1 MAYTATACALRTDYM
16 AKTKV
21 VAVIN
26 QKGGTGKTTTTINLG
41 SALSK
46 LGKKVLLLD
55 LDPQSNLSYS
65 LAVANPEA
73 TLADVF
79 QGNKSIKEV
88 LVEKDGLWVAPGS
101 NDLVDIEI
109 SLVTQ
114 PEREKFLKR
123 ILEEAKGFDFVLIDC
138 PPSLSVLTLNAL
150 SAAQEVLIPLQMEV
164 LTLQGL
170 DQIMNTVEKVRK
182 AFNPKLKIKGIVVV
196 MFDVRRKLSQEVLE
210 YLRENIREK
219 IFRSHIRLNVKLAEA
234 PSFGKSILDYDA
246 SSNGAKDYKALAA
259 EYVEE

>member
-1 MAYTATACALRTDYM
+1 M
-16 AKTKV
+16 KTTT

-65 LAVANPEA
+65 LAVVSPEA
-73 TLADVF
+73 SLADVF
-79 QGNKSIKEV
+79 LGNKSIHDI
-88 LVEKDGLWVAPGS
+88 LVQKDGVWIAPGS

-109 SLVTQ
+109 SLVSQ

-123 ILEEAKGFDFVLIDC
+123 ILSEAKGFDYVLVDC

-150 SAAQEVLIPLQMEV
+150 TAAQEVLIPLQMEV

-170 DQIMNTVEKVRK
+170 DQITKTVQKVKK
-182 AFNPKLKIKGIVVV
+182 AFNPKLNVKGVVVV

-210 YLRENIREK
+210 YLRENVQER
-219 IFRSHIRLNVKLAEA
+219 IFDSQIRLNVRLAEA
-234 PSFGKSILDYDA
+234 PSFGKSVLDYDP
-246 SSNGAKDYKALAA
+246 SSNGAKDYRALA
-259 EYVEE
+259 EEFISA

>member
-1 MAYTATACALRTDYM
+1 M
-16 AKTKV
+16 KTTV

-41 SALSK
+41 SAISK
-46 LGKKVLLLD
+46 SGKKVLLID

-65 LAVANPEA
+65 LAIPGSNG

-79 QGNKSIKEV
+79 LGAKNLKDI

-109 SLVTQ
+109 SLVS
-114 PEREKFLKR
+114 EKSRESFLKN
-123 ILEEAKGFDFVLIDC
+123 ILSDTKGFDYVLIDC

-150 SAAQEVLIPLQMEV
+150 TAAHEVLIPLQMEV

-170 DQIMNTVEKVRK
+170 DQITKTVDRVKK
-182 AFNPKLKIKGIVVV
+182 AFNSKLKVKGIVVV
-196 MFDVRRKLSQEVLE
+196 MFDMRRKLSLEVLH
-210 YLRENIREK
+210 YLQENVEEK
-219 IFRSHIRLNVKLAEA
+219 IFKSQIRLNVKLAEA
-234 PSFGKSILDYDA
+234 PSFGKSILDYDPN
-246 SSNGAKDYKALAA
+246 SNGAKDYQALS
-259 EYVEE
+259 EEFLSSD

>member
-1 MAYTATACALRTDYM
+1 ME
-16 AKTKV
+16 TKV
-21 VAVIN
+21 VAIIN

-46 LGKKVLLLD
+46 LGKKVLLID

-65 LAVANPEA
+65 LAIPSEKG

-79 QGNKSIKEV
+79 LGSKKIKEI
-88 LVEKDGLWVAPGS
+88 LVEKNNIWVAPGS

-109 SLVTQ
+109 SLVTEK
-114 PEREKFLKR
+114 EREKFLKS
-123 ILEEAKGFDFVLIDC
+123 ILSEVKGFDYVLIDC

-150 SAAQEVLIPLQMEV
+150 TAAHEVLIPLQMEV

-170 DQIMNTVEKVRK
+170 DQITKTVTKVKK
-182 AFNPKLKIKGIVVV
+182 AFNPKLNIKGIVVV
-196 MFDVRRKLSQEVLE
+196 MFDVRRKLSIEVLQ
-210 YLRENIREK
+210 YLKDNVEER
-219 IFRSHIRLNVKLAEA
+219 IFNSQIRLNVKLAEA

-246 SSNGAKDYKALAA
+246 SSNGSKDYKALA
-259 EYVEE
+259 EEFMAVD

>member
-1 MAYTATACALRTDYM
+1 M

-46 LGKKVLLLD
+46 RGKKVLLLD

-65 LAVANPEA
+65 LAVTQPEA
-73 TLADVF
+73 TLADVLL
-79 QGNKSIKEV
+79 GGKSIKDV
-88 LVEKDGLWVAPGS
+88 IIPKDDLWLVPGS
-101 NDLVDIEI
+101 NELVDVEI

-123 ILEEAKGFDFVLIDC
+123 ILAEAKGFDYILIDC

-150 SAAQEVLIPLQMEV
+150 TAAQEVLIPLQMEV

-182 AFNPKLKIKGIVVV
+182 AFNPGLRIKGIVVV
-196 MFDVRRKLSQEVLE
+196 MFDMRRKLSQEVLE
-210 YLRENIREK
+210 YLRENVTEK
-219 IFRSHIRLNVKLAEA
+219 IFDSQIRLNVKLAEA
-234 PSFGKSILDYDA
+234 PSFGRSILDYDA
-246 SSNGAKDYKALAA
+246 SSNGAKDYRALAA
-259 EYVEE
+259 EYLGEPDGQE